1 MDFSKQKCPYCG
13 SSYVDSKGDVTLG
26 FSDGTTQLICPRCE
40 KGMPTKISDKPST
53 SESESPAVKQSKC
66 FVATAA
72 FGSPLA
78 AEVVALRRF
87 RDEFCVRHAAGRA
100 FIRFY
105 SRVGPPMAD
114 IISRSALLR
123 RAARIPLY
131 AICRALRFIERR
143 KAQK

>member
-13 SSYVDSKGDVTLG
+13 SSYANSQGEVTFGL
-26 FSDGTTQLICPRCE
+26 SDAGPDLICPRCD
-40 KGMPTKISDKPST
+40 KRMPVKISNKPSPSG
-53 SESESPAVKQSKC
+53 SESQPAKQSKC

-87 RDEFCVRHAAGRA
+87 RDEFCLRHAAGRA

-105 SRVGPPMAD
+105 NRAGPPMAD

-131 AICRALRFIERR
+131 GVCRALRFVERR
-143 KAQK
+143 QSQ